1 MNLSMNSTKD
11 DLVYLAYLSNQ
22 KPPVPVGV
30 CLILDYIAE
39 TLQQKQKWR
48 NIKKPSS
55 FHICYKFK
63 QLVLDGIINKERS
76 TSASICVAGSDPS
89 LVESPTEPKWSPD
102 DIMFHINSPSTR
114 RFDLSVLGNTY
125 QSKLLEELDQESGI
139 SSPKELESRSFEA
152 NNREA

>member
-102 DIMFHINSPSTR
+102 GIHNVSHKLTINKE
-114 RFDLSVLGNTY
+114 VLGNTY

>member
-1 MNLSMNSTKD
+1 VQAFEIELKR
-11 DLVYLAYLSNQ
+11 

-63 QLVLDGIINKERS
+63 QLRDPQAHLSVLLGVILHLWNLQL
-76 TSASICVAGSDPS
+76 S
-89 LVESPTEPKWSPD
+89 LSGPL
-102 DIMFHINSPSTR
+102 M
-114 RFDLSVLGNTY
+114 VLGNTY
-125 QSKLLEELDQESGI
+125 QSKLLEVI
-139 SSPKELESRSFEA
+139 
-152 NNREA
+152 

>member
-1 MNLSMNSTKD
+1 MYTLGSVVQAFEIELKR
-11 DLVYLAYLSNQ
+11 

-102 DIMFHINSPSTR
+102 GTWQH
-114 RFDLSVLGNTY
+114 V
-125 QSKLLEELDQESGI
+125 SKQI
-139 SSPKELESRSFEA
+139 ARSD
-152 NNREA
+152 